1 MCPPHVCLKPA
12 CRLCCMSLTVN
23 VTGSTE
29 RNIPSSS
36 FCSGKHHYLV
46 TNIKIL
52 LRFQFT
58 SRSKLRQA
66 LLQKQQH
73 NNNPQLP
80 KLTKDGNQGCEGNQR
95 QKSRQSDKVTK
106 GGRTINILR
115 TYWGR

>member
-1 MCPPHVCLKPA
+1 M
-12 CRLCCMSLTVN
+12 
-23 VTGSTE
+23 
-29 RNIPSSS
+29 
-36 FCSGKHHYLV
+36 